1 MGGKIKKL
9 NQLKNTESFLQAN
22 TIKGFRYIDKA
33 GELVNSYYKKD
44 VAPLFNMSL
53 DGLVIEKPIDKV
65 EQLKITPIS
74 VWMRFIEIDSLDN
87 ISRIYSKELQ
97 EVCDILSIGKM
108 NRLGWRNYFI
118 HEFTDPKQEETV
130 LKNLKILDQTKT
142 EFIRIKIETTR
153 SFEAL
158 LMLQILVKPDRPE
171 NKALLFDIDLFQR
184 GELGIDKA
192 GNVLNNF
199 REYLQDK
206 EGFLGM
212 VNKILR

>member
-1 MGGKIKKL
+1 MSNKIKKL

-22 TIKGFRYIDKA
+22 TIKGFKYIDKA
-33 GELVNSYYKKD
+33 GELVNLYYKKD
-44 VAPLFNMSL
+44 VAPLFNMNL

-74 VWMRFIEIDSLDN
+74 VWMRFTEIDSLDS
-87 ISRIYSKELQ
+87 ISRIYDKELRG
-97 EVCDILSIGKM
+97 VCNILSVEKI
-108 NRLGWRNYFI
+108 NRIGWRNYFI
-118 HEFTDPKQEETV
+118 YEFTDPKQEETV
-130 LKNLKILDQTKT
+130 LNNLKILNQTQT
-142 EFIRIKIETTR
+142 EFIRIKVKTTK

-158 LMLQILVKPDRPE
+158 LMLQILAKSDKPE

-184 GELGIDKA
+184 GELDVNKTQ
-192 GNVLNNF
+192 NVLNNF

-206 EGFLGM
+206 EGFLDM